1 MLKYFEG
8 WEIIMK
14 HLQSIAQAVISGN
27 REKVVEFIKASPSI
41 VNECSEDGWTPLHL
55 AAYFGQKE
63 IASFL
68 LESGADIH
76 SRAKNENENTPLQ
89 AAIANKQ
96 SELVTFLIEKGSDVN
111 IMQSGGWTGLHEA
124 ALLGNEEIIMLLLKN
139 GANKMIKKNDGK
151 TAYEIALEKGYD
163 HLLHHLKQE
172 VNL

>member
-8 WEIIMK
+8 WEIIME

-27 REKVVEFIKASPSI
+27 KEKVVKFIKARSI

-76 SRAKNENENTPLQ
+76 SRAKTKMKIRL

-96 SELVTFLIEKGSDVN
+96 SELVAFLIEKGLDVN

-124 ALLGNEEIIMLLLKN
+124 ALLGNEEIIMLLLK
-139 GANKMIKKNDGK
+139 MELIR
-151 TAYEIALEKGYD
+151 
-163 HLLHHLKQE
+163 
-172 VNL
+172 

>member
-1 MLKYFEG
+1 MLKYYEG
-8 WEIIMK
+8 WEIIME

-27 REKVVEFIKASPSI
+27 KEKVVEFIKPSPSI

-96 SELVTFLIEKGSDVN
+96 SELVAFLIEKGSDVN
-111 IMQSGGWTGLHEA
+111 IMQSGG
-124 ALLGNEEIIMLLLKN
+124 
-139 GANKMIKKNDGK
+139 
-151 TAYEIALEKGYD
+151 
-163 HLLHHLKQE
+163 
-172 VNL
+172 